1 MAHSS
6 VELGGRSD
14 IAIACSSP
22 CWSFILARVEAILA
36 GSTAAILVE
45 RTKEQ
50 LAVIRPVETG
60 KKEKIYSRLMTGT
73 THIVVQWYNIRLVLA
88 GKWDKFHTNEK
99 IYFASRKNKDRHL
112 SSDEIETHFQM
123 ACS

>member
-6 VELGGRSD
+6 VELGGRPD

-22 CWSFILARVEAILA
+22 CWSFILARVEDILA

-45 RTKEQ
+45 RTKDQ
-50 LAVIRPVETG
+50 LAVIRPAETE
-60 KKEKIYSRLMTGT
+60 KKGENTQLFDNRNNSDG
-73 THIVVQWYNIRLVLA
+73 VQWYNIRVVLA

-99 IYFASRKNKDRHL
+99 IYFALHKNKDRHL
-112 SSDEIETHFQM
+112 SSDEIETQFQM